1 MSKRKIVLIRIIA
14 SLVLFAAAFFFPE
27 KIRLFVFLAA
37 YIISAYDV
45 LISAVRNIFALNPL
59 DENFLMA
66 IASIGAFLIGEYSEG
81 TAVMIFYQIGEA
93 FQNYALTKSRRS
105 IKELMDIQPDY
116 ANLETDGKIE
126 QVSPEKVCEGDII
139 VVKPGEKIP
148 LDGVVISGSTSID
161 TSAITGES
169 LPRSVGESDEVS
181 SGCVNLEG
189 LIKVKVT
196 GTYETSTAAKILEI
210 VENCAAKKSKS
221 EKFITKFARYYTPI
235 VVIGALL
242 VAIIPPLFG
251 AEWSEQIRRAL
262 IFLVVS
268 CPCALVIS
276 VPLTFFGAI
285 GGASRRGILIK
296 GSEYID
302 RLSKVRTIAFDKTGT
317 LTEGVFR
324 VSRVQASGIS
334 DDELIRLVAHA
345 EAYNEH
351 PIAKSLK
358 AEYKKT
364 LELDKISDSS
374 VVHGGVKTV
383 VEGSV
388 ICVGNQKLM
397 REIGV
402 EPPHI
407 ESDGAAVVYA
417 ARDGKYIGCFVIKD
431 SPKPNSKAAINELKA
446 LGVEKVAMLTG
457 DTDTVAAAV
466 GAELGIDEIHSQLL
480 PQNKV
485 EIIEKL
491 SGDSGVVFVGDGIN
505 DAPVLARSDV
515 GISMGLTGSGAAI
528 EASDAVLM
536 TNDPLQVAELIRI
549 SRKAMKI
556 VTQNIVFALIVKI
569 GVLLLTVIG
578 FSNMWE
584 AVFADVG
591 VTILVI
597 INAMRMLNSSNK

>member
-1 MSKRKIVLIRIIA
+1 MKKRKIVLIRIII
-14 SLVLFAAAFFFPE
+14 SLVLFTIALFLPE
-27 KIRLFVFLAA
+27 NIQLFVFLAA
-37 YIISAYDV
+37 YLTAAYDV
-45 LISAVRNIFALNPL
+45 LISAVRNIITLNPL

-66 IASIGAFLIGEYSEG
+66 IASVGAFAIGKYSEG
-81 TAVMIFYQIGEA
+81 TAVMIFYQVGEA
-93 FQNYALTKSRRS
+93 FQSYALNKSRRS

-116 ANLETDGKIE
+116 ANLECDGQIE
-126 QVSPEKVCEGDII
+126 KVSPEKVAEGNII

-148 LDGVVISGSTSID
+148 LDGVVVSGSASVD

-169 LPRSVGESDEVS
+169 LPRSVGENDDVT
-181 SGCVNLEG
+181 SGCVNLDG
-189 LIKVKVT
+189 LIKVRVT

-221 EKFITKFARYYTPI
+221 EKFITKFAHYYTPI
-235 VVIGALL
+235 VVIGAVL
-242 VAIIPPLFG
+242 VAVIPPLFG
-251 AEWSEQIRRAL
+251 ASWVEQIRRAL

-302 RLSKVRTIAFDKTGT
+302 RISKAKTVAFDKTGT
-317 LTEGVFR
+317 LTEGVFKISE
-324 VSRVQASGIS
+324 VKGDGIS
-334 DDELIRLVAHA
+334 DDELIKLVAHA
-345 EAYNEH
+345 EAFNEH

-358 AEYKKT
+358 AEYDGKI
-364 LELDKISDSS
+364 ELDRVSDST
-374 VVHGGVKTV
+374 VIHGGVKTV
-383 VEGSV
+383 VDGV
-388 ICVGNQKLM
+388 DVYVGNEKLM

-402 EPPHI
+402 TPP
-407 ESDGAAVVYA
+407 SVAGDGAAVVYA
-417 ARDGKYIGCFVIKD
+417 ARDGKYLGHFVIKD
-431 SPKPNSKAAINELKA
+431 LPKPTAKSAIKA
-446 LGVEKVAMLTG
+446 LKELGIAKTAMLTG
-457 DTDTVAAAV
+457 DVDAVAQNV
-466 GAELGIDEIHSQLL
+466 GRELGVDEIHAQLL

-491 SGDSGVVFVGDGIN
+491 SETSSVIFVGDGIN

-536 TNDPLQVAELIRI
+536 TNDPMQVIDLIKL
-549 SRKAMKI
+549 SRKAMMI
-556 VTQNIVFALIVKI
+556 VTQNIAFALIVKI
-569 GVLLLTVIG
+569 AVLLLTLVG

-591 VTILVI
+591 VTVIVIL
-597 INAMRMLNSSNK
+597 NAMRMLKK

>member
-1 MSKRKIVLIRIIA
+1 MKKRKIILIRIIA
-14 SLVLFAAAFFFPE
+14 SLVLFTIALFLPE
-27 KIRLFVFLAA
+27 NIQLFVFLAA
-37 YIISAYDV
+37 YLTAAYDV
-45 LISAVRNIFALNPL
+45 LISAVRNIIALNPL

-66 IASIGAFLIGEYSEG
+66 IASVGAFAIGKYSEG

-93 FQNYALTKSRRS
+93 FQSYALNKSRRS

-116 ANLETDGKIE
+116 ANLERDGQIE
-126 QVSPEKVCEGDII
+126 KVSPEKVAEGDII

-148 LDGVVISGSTSID
+148 LDGVVVSGSASVD
-161 TSAITGES
+161 TSAITGEA
-169 LPRSVGESDEVS
+169 LPRSVGENDDVT
-181 SGCVNLEG
+181 SGCVSLDG
-189 LIKVKVT
+189 LIKIRVT

-221 EKFITKFARYYTPI
+221 EKFITKFAHYYTPV
-235 VVIGALL
+235 VVIGAVL
-242 VAIIPPLFG
+242 VAVIPPLFG
-251 AEWSEQIRRAL
+251 ASWTEQIRRAL

-302 RLSKVRTIAFDKTGT
+302 RISKAKTVAFDKTGT
-317 LTEGVFR
+317 LTEGVFK
-324 VSRVQASGIS
+324 VSEVKGDGIS
-334 DDELIRLVAHA
+334 DAELIKLVAHA
-345 EAYNEH
+345 EAFNEH

-358 AEYKKT
+358 SEYDGEI
-364 LELDKISDSS
+364 ELDRVSESTVI
-374 VVHGGVKTV
+374 HGGVKTV
-383 VEGSV
+383 VDGAE
-388 ICVGNQKLM
+388 IYVGNEKLM
-397 REIGV
+397 RETGV
-402 EPPHI
+402 VPPNVAC
-407 ESDGAAVVYA
+407 DGAAVVYA
-417 ARDGKYIGCFVIKD
+417 ARDGKYLGHFVIKD
-431 SPKPNSKAAINELKA
+431 LPKPTAKAAIKGLKELGIAKT
-446 LGVEKVAMLTG
+446 AMLTG
-457 DTDTVAAAV
+457 DVDAVAQNV
-466 GAELGIDEIHSQLL
+466 GHELGVDEIHAQLL

-491 SGDSGVVFVGDGIN
+491 SETSSVIFVGDGIN

-536 TNDPLQVAELIRI
+536 TNDPMQVIDLIKL
-549 SRKAMKI
+549 SRKAMRI
-556 VTQNIVFALIVKI
+556 VTQNIAFALIVKI
-569 GVLLLTVIG
+569 AVLLLTLVG

-591 VTILVI
+591 VTVIVIL
-597 INAMRMLNSSNK
+597 NAMRMLKK